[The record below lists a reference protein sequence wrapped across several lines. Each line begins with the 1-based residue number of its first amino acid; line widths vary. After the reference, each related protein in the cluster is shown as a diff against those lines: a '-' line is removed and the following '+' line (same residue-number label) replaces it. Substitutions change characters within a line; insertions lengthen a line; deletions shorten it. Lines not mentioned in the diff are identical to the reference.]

1 MATKVEEHDHA
12 VTKQDNQVNEKDC
25 SSGTKVKRK
34 SRSARRRLNA
44 MMSNASLHFSD
55 TDSEG
60 ELTTITNKMG
70 KLNSVQVSQIEN
82 QCSPLISV
90 TGAEDTA
97 MTTEV
102 KVNDNLDY
110 LIADGEA
117 RSRSRRG
124 SFAENLTDVDEIY
137 SDEDEKNDAK
147 RNLKVINNDYEGET
161 DLEDME
167 GDDDIQPTIY
177 VAPRSDILSEFG
189 GEMITTKEGNGPFSV
204 EVRNRLSREE
214 VSIDKGDGYS
224 APNMPN
230 TDSEDMEGS
239 EDEAKLD
246 EAAACSHVYDDM
258 YEDILS
264 ASQTVMS
271 NKMENTL
278 HVPDAA
284 EEAISDCHTDV
295 EDVD

>member
-12 VTKQDNQVNEKDC
+12 ITKQDSQVNEKDC

-44 MMSNASLHFSD
+44 MMSNASLYFSD

-70 KLNSVQVSQIEN
+70 KLSCVQASQMDS

-90 TGAEDTA
+90 TGAEDS
-97 MTTEV
+97 EV

-117 RSRSRRG
+117 RSRSRRD

-137 SDEDEKNDAK
+137 SDEDEENDTK
-147 RNLKVINNDYEGET
+147 SNLKVTNTDYEGET
-161 DLEDME
+161 DLEDLE
-167 GDDDIQPTIY
+167 GDEDIQPIIY
-177 VAPRSDILSEFG
+177 VASRSDILSEFD
-189 GEMITTKEGNGPFSV
+189 GEMITTKEGDGPFSV

-214 VSIDKGDGYS
+214 VSIDKGNSDNV
-224 APNMPN
+224 PNMSN
-230 TDSEDMEGS
+230 TDSEDIEGS
-239 EDEAKLD
+239 EDETKLD
-246 EAAACSHVYDDM
+246 EAAVCSNVYDNM

-284 EEAISDCHTDV
+284 EEAISDCHTDI
-295 EDVD
+295 EDID